1 MVQIISKQQAIS
13 QGLVSYFTG
22 QPCKNGHIEPR
33 YTNTGIC
40 YGCKRQRNKVHRE
53 RYPEVIQSISKRTYN
68 KYRDKHLSYSKAW
81 SEKNRERSNQIKK
94 NYKIRHR
101 EKYLK
106 AESDRQKEK
115 RKDPFWRL
123 CKNMSKAIWAN
134 LKGQKGYRH
143 WETLVGYTFEELKAH
158 LEVQFRDGMTW
169 ENYGEY
175 WHVDHKKPLSKC
187 STFEEAWNLQNLQPL
202 TVTENLKKGNKYEE
216 N

>member
-1 MVQIISKQQAIS
+1 MVQIITRAEAVTSN
-13 QGLVSYFTG
+13 LVSYFTG
-22 QPCKNGHIEPR
+22 QPCKNGHIDKR

-40 YGCKRQRNKVHRE
+40 YECKRQRNKVHYS
-53 RYPEVIQSISKRTYN
+53 RYPDVIKSINKRSYD
-68 KYRDKHLSYSKAW
+68 KYPDRALARSQRW
-81 SEKNRERSNQIKK
+81 SEQNRERSNRIKQ

-143 WETLVGYTFEELKAH
+143 WETLVKYSFEELKVH
-158 LEVQFRDGMTW
+158 LESQFRDGMEWT
-169 ENYGEY
+169 NYGTF
-175 WHVDHKKPLSKC
+175 WHVDHIKPLSRC
-187 STFEEAWNLQNLQPL
+187 STFEEAWRLENLQPL
-202 TVTENLKKGNKYEE
+202 TVTENLTKGNKYDAK
-216 N
+216 